1 MTTNGVCRV
10 SGRWRTSTTGR
21 ATAARATPRCLTGC
35 VVGGV
40 RGRVTGVGFGPHN
53 GATVVLSIAPAFVV
67 TVPVDRRPIGRGL
80 GHAVVHAHH

>member
-1 MTTNGVCRV
+1 MADVDDGPGHRRP
-10 SGRWRTSTTGR
+10 GD
-21 ATAARATPRCLTGC
+21 AALPHRC

-40 RGRVTGVGFGPHN
+40 RGRVIGVGSGPHN
-53 GATVVLSIAPAFVV
+53 GATVVLPIAPAFVV